1 MEHEHALP
9 IGTVL
14 ADEYRID
21 GILGAGG
28 FGITYRARDV
38 KLDID
43 VAIKEYFPRDFASRS
58 NTVTVHP
65 RGRSEVEQFKWGLSQ
80 FIDEARRLARLQHPN
95 IVRCMRYFEAHD
107 TGYFVMTFEEGRTL
121 ENYFPRPPQQ
131 REIDTILEPLL
142 NALEALHAA
151 GIYHRDISPDN
162 ILIRDD
168 GSPVLIDFGAS
179 RQALARR
186 TQTVAAIVKPGY
198 SPIEQYD
205 RETSQQGAWSDIY
218 ALGATL
224 YSVISGG
231 PPPDALSRVRKDSYV
246 PASET
251 ARGAYRADFLSAI
264 DWALETDPENRPV
277 TIREWRRKLMG
288 STSGR
293 PKAAAATAATRYEP
307 AGESFKTKATRF
319 IGLGGGKSPAGGA
332 AKSQLRWPDYVLRG
346 SALVM
351 LAVFLIR
358 TFAGEGQQ
366 TSTTTTTVYQ
376 APPAQQ
382 QQGSNTAAFYDT
394 TEERRLPMLANSTTA
409 EATWKRVELVLRRL
423 GHLTGSGT
431 ATISDIREALK
442 AYQGAIGEHKTGVLN
457 QATINRVLDEPIELD
472 PFTLAGA
479 AADGRWY
486 FEHNSERCHVATGA
500 TRIEGRTLVTE
511 RPVIEFYRKRTA
523 DNADE
528 IDIFMAKA
536 SLFDTASP
544 ISLTAGGVHQLLLV
558 DGDNISMGKNPDD
571 SWSREVTRTLRRH
584 RGEVQMTGTSAY
596 GGPLRLTFST
606 DGFERAYRA
615 MAAECGA
622 GITYWI
628 DDWGA
633 VAKDSNGTI
642 WHSVLHGNENMAK
655 EAAMKECTSRSQA
668 GNCEQWAL
676 FHDQCWSV
684 ATGMRRN
691 KNDWGSGWGA
701 DTTLESA
708 KTLSLEYCAKDGG
721 KNCELVMTICADGSN
736 EWHSSSE

>member
-9 IGTVL
+9 VGTLL

-58 NTVTVHP
+58 NTVTVQP
-65 RGRSEVEQFKWGLSQ
+65 RGRSEVDQFKWGLSQ

-95 IVRCMRYFEAHD
+95 IVRCMRYFEAHQ

-131 REIDTILEPLL
+131 REIDTLLEPLL

-205 RETSQQGAWSDIY
+205 TETSQQGAWSDIY

-231 PPPDALSRVRKDSYV
+231 PPPDALSRVRKDTYV
-246 PASET
+246 PASQS
-251 ARGAYRADFLSAI
+251 ARGAYRAEFLAAI
-264 DWALETDPENRPV
+264 DWALETDSEHRPV
-277 TIREWRRKLMG
+277 TIREWRRKLIG
-288 STSGR
+288 SPSGR
-293 PKAAAATAATRYEP
+293 SPKATAATRYQP
-307 AGESFKTKATRF
+307 ADDLKTKVTRF
-319 IGLGGGKSPAGGA
+319 IGLDGNKSPAGN
-332 AKSQLRWPDYVLRG
+332 KSGDLRWPDYVLRG

-358 TFAGEGQQ
+358 TFAGDENP
-366 TSTTTTTVYQ
+366 STTTTTTTTAYQ
-376 APPAQQ
+376 TPAPAQQ
-382 QQGSNTAAFYDT
+382 QGGAPSYDT
-394 TEERRLPMLANSTTA
+394 TEERRLPMLVNTTTS

-423 GHLTGSGT
+423 GHLSARGT

-457 QATINRVLDEPIELD
+457 QSTINRVLDEAIELD
-472 PFTLAGA
+472 PYTLPGA
-479 AADGRWY
+479 AAHGRW
-486 FEHNSERCHVATGA
+486 FFAKDQERCHIATGA
-500 TRIEGRTLVTE
+500 TRIEGRVLVTE
-511 RPVIEFYRKRTA
+511 RPVIEFYRKRNTE
-523 DNADE
+523 NVDE
-528 IDIFMAKA
+528 IDIFMAKG
-536 SLFDTASP
+536 SMFDTAAP
-544 ISLTAGGVHQLLLV
+544 ISMTAGGVHQLLFV
-558 DGDNISMGKNPDD
+558 DQDNISMGKNPDD

-584 RGEVQMTGTSAY
+584 PGEVQMTGTSAY
-596 GGPLRLTFST
+596 GGALRLTFST
-606 DGFERAYRA
+606 DGFEPAFRA
-615 MAAECGA
+615 MAAECGP

-633 VAKDSNGTI
+633 VARDSNGTV
-642 WHSVLHGNENMAK
+642 WHSVLHGDEQRAK
-655 EAAMKECTSRSQA
+655 DAAMNECTSRSQA

-676 FHDQCWSV
+676 FHDQCWAV
-684 ATGMRRN
+684 ATGMRRS
-691 KNDWGSGWGA
+691 KDDWGSGWGA

-708 KTLSLEYCAKDGG
+708 KALSLDYCAKDGG
-721 KNCELVMTICADGSN
+721 KNCTLVMTICADGSN
-736 EWHSSSE
+736 EWEPANE